1 MNAPPPIGVVA
12 SLRIHLQKKFRDL
25 DQFCIFLHLADS
37 HLIPGPLIAHAGVQM
52 ADDGLLLNFAIN
64 DNIAAGPQ
72 KFKGG
77 SWRERLQA
85 KRTAQRGGQRRQGGV
100 NSVPL
105 STRRLDGTSGQA
117 KTQNEDFPETRP
129 LKRRREN
136 GYTHGSDEVAGDAAL
151 RDNRNQQKP
160 STGPREVISSLFS
173 YNPKPVTATPT
184 EDQKQEDG
192 DEKSA
197 APTNAPLPDGID
209 TFTSLGLSPTL
220 AAHLLTKMNLKNP
233 TAIQRAA
240 VSQMLK
246 EDSDAFIQSETG
258 SGKTLAY
265 LLPVVQRIITMAELR
280 RSGLE
285 TAQDPAVHRDSGLF
299 AIILAPTRELC
310 KQISVVLER
319 LLGCAHYI
327 VAGTV
332 IGGEKKKSEKA
343 RLRKGLNILVATP
356 GRLVDHLENTKSL
369 DVSNVRW
376 LVLDEGDRLM
386 DLGFEEDIT
395 KIVKTLD
402 QKKRKSSRLGLPE
415 NRTTVLCSATLK
427 MNVQKLG
434 EISLKD
440 AILIKGDTSNDEDEA
455 SATANGTQSAFLA
468 PAQLKQSYL
477 VAAAKLRLV
486 TLTALLKR
494 TFARKG
500 SVMKAIVFASCADSV
515 EFHYKVLTRA
525 LEGQADEPAT
535 KDTSESDA
543 EGEEPTTKSPPNTT
557 DSDSISPSP
566 ILSSPNNQ
574 VTLYKLHGSL
584 PQATRTSIVRHFAS
598 TTTPSLLI
606 ATDVASRGLDL
617 PNLDL
622 VIEYDPA
629 FSSDDHLHRIGRTA
643 RLGRDGRAIIFLLP
657 GKEEGYVD
665 VLKSSYKTTDAA
677 DPSRNVTHMSA
688 DEVLKKGFSPATGV
702 IATKSQGPE
711 QQQQQNWE
719 TRATEFQLQVERW
732 VLASPATKELAKRA
746 FQSHVRAYATHVAA
760 ERKWF
765 DIKDLHLGHLAKSFG
780 LRDPPGRVNVVG
792 QGRGRGGGEANT
804 GSSTAGRKRARNG
817 GGEGR
822 QQAETHEPAGDVDDA
837 AKKMR
842 DKIRKNSKMMMGG
855 GADEFNIA

>member
-1 MNAPPPIGVVA
+1 
-12 SLRIHLQKKFRDL
+12 
-25 DQFCIFLHLADS
+25 
-37 HLIPGPLIAHAGVQM
+37 M
-52 ADDGLLLNFAIN
+52 ADDGMLLNFAVN
-64 DNIAAGPQ
+64 DTITAGSQ

-100 NSVPL
+100 NSLPL
-105 STRRLDGTSGQA
+105 TRRRVDSSAGPA
-117 KTQNEDFPETRP
+117 KNQDEDFPEDRP
-129 LKRRREN
+129 QKRRREN
-136 GYTHGSDEVAGDAAL
+136 GYNADSDEVAGNVPQ
-151 RDNRNQQKP
+151 RDRRNEHKS

-173 YNPKPVTATPT
+173 YNPKPVTAS
-184 EDQKQEDG
+184 EDQKKEDA
-192 DEKSA
+192 DEKPA

-209 TFTSLGLSPTL
+209 TFTSLGLSPTV
-220 AAHLLTKMNLKNP
+220 AAHLLTKMSLKNP
-233 TAIQRAA
+233 TAIQKAA

-280 RSGLE
+280 KSKTK

-299 AIILAPTRELC
+299 AIVLAPTRELC

-376 LVLDEGDRLM
+376 LVLDEGDRLV

-402 QKKRKSSRLGLPE
+402 QKTRKSSRPGLPE

-440 AILIKGDTSNDEDEA
+440 AILIKGDASNDDDQET
-455 SATANGTQSAFLA
+455 ATTNGAQSAFLA

-477 VAAAKLRLV
+477 VTAAKLRLV

-500 SVMKAIVFASCADSV
+500 SVMKAIVFISCADSV

-525 LEGQADEPAT
+525 LEEQAENESAT
-535 KDTSESDA
+535 KDQSDSDA
-543 EGEEPTTKSPPNTT
+543 EVAGKEAKSKPQPAKESE
-557 DSDSISPSP
+557 SDSISPSP
-566 ILSSPNNQ
+566 ILSSKNNQ

-584 PQATRTSIVRHFAS
+584 PQATRTNIVRHFAS

-643 RLGRDGRAIIFLLP
+643 RLGRDGRAIIFLMP

-665 VLKSSYKTTDAA
+665 VLKSSYKTSDSADPARNVSHMAA
-677 DPSRNVTHMSA
+677 D
-688 DEVLKKGFSPATGV
+688 EILKKGFSPASGV
-702 IATKSQGPE
+702 IATKNSSD
-711 QQQQQNWE
+711 QQNWNWE
-719 TRATEFQLQVERW
+719 SRATAFQLDVERW
-732 VLASPATKELAKRA
+732 VLADPTTKELGKRA

-765 DIKDLHLGHLAKSFG
+765 DIKELHLGHLAKAFG

-792 QGRGRGGGEANT
+792 TGRRGQT
-804 GSSTAGRKRARNG
+804 QSAGTKRARNAG
-817 GGEGR
+817 GD
-822 QQAETHEPAGDVDDA
+822 ETQEAGTGGGDVDAA
-837 AKKMR
+837 AKKMKEKVR
-842 DKIRKNSKMMMGG
+842 NRKMMMGG

>member
-1 MNAPPPIGVVA
+1 
-12 SLRIHLQKKFRDL
+12 
-25 DQFCIFLHLADS
+25 
-37 HLIPGPLIAHAGVQM
+37 M
-52 ADDGLLLNFAIN
+52 ADDGLLLNFAVN
-64 DNIAAGPQ
+64 DSVAAGPQ

-100 NSVPL
+100 NGLPI
-105 STRRLDGTSGQA
+105 TGRRLDSSAGLSKNQI
-117 KTQNEDFPETRP
+117 EDFPDDRP
-129 LKRRREN
+129 QKRRREN
-136 GYTHGSDEVAGDAAL
+136 GYTPGLDDVAGHAPQ
-151 RDNRNQQKP
+151 RDRRNEQKP

-173 YNPKPVTATPT
+173 YNPKPVTAN
-184 EDQKQEDG
+184 EDQKKEDA
-192 DEKSA
+192 DEKAA

-233 TAIQRAA
+233 TAIQKSA
-240 VSQMLK
+240 VSQLLK

-265 LLPVVQRIITMAELR
+265 LLPVVQRIFTMAELR
-280 RSGLE
+280 RSE
-285 TAQDPAVHRDSGLF
+285 TKTAQDPAVHRDSGLF
-299 AIILAPTRELC
+299 AIVLAPTRELC

-376 LVLDEGDRLM
+376 LVLDEGDRLV

-402 QKKRKSSRLGLPE
+402 QKQRKSSRPGLPE
-415 NRTTVLCSATLK
+415 KRTTVLCSATLK

-440 AILIKGDTSNDEDEA
+440 AILIKGDASNDEDETT
-455 SATANGTQSAFLA
+455 ATTNGIQSAFLA

-477 VAAAKLRLV
+477 VTAAKLRLV

-500 SVMKAIVFASCADSV
+500 SVMKAIVFISCADSV

-525 LEGQADEPAT
+525 LEEQAEDKPTT
-535 KDTSESDA
+535 KDTSDSDA
-543 EGEEPTTKSPPNTT
+543 EEKGPTSKPQPTKEAE
-557 DSDSISPSP
+557 SDSIAPSP
-566 ILSSPNNQ
+566 ILSSQNNQ

-584 PQATRTSIVRHFAS
+584 PQATRTNIVRHFAS

-643 RLGRDGRAIIFLLP
+643 RLGRDGRATIFLMP

-665 VLKSSYKTTDAA
+665 VLKSSYKSSDSVT
-677 DPSRNVTHMSA
+677 SSNVSHMAA

-702 IATKSQGPE
+702 IATKNSAE
-711 QQQQQNWE
+711 QKDWNWE
-719 TRATEFQLQVERW
+719 SRATAFQLDVERW
-732 VLASPATKELAKRA
+732 VLADPTTKELAKRA

-765 DIKDLHLGHLAKSFG
+765 DIKDLHLGHLAKAFG

-792 QGRGRGGGEANT
+792 TGRRGQSQGGAGG
-804 GSSTAGRKRARNG
+804 KRIRSG
-817 GGEGR
+817 GD
-822 QQAETHEPAGDVDDA
+822 ETHEAGAGGDVDDA
-837 AKKMR
+837 AKKMKEKVR
-842 DKIRKNSKMMMGG
+842 NRKMMMGG

>member
-1 MNAPPPIGVVA
+1 
-12 SLRIHLQKKFRDL
+12 
-25 DQFCIFLHLADS
+25 
-37 HLIPGPLIAHAGVQM
+37 M
-52 ADDGLLLNFAIN
+52 ADDGMLLNFSLGENIN
-64 DNIAAGPQ
+64 TKAQ

-85 KRTAQRGGQRRQGGV
+85 KRTAQRGGQRKPNDP

-105 STRRLDGTSGQA
+105 QPRPHPKEQG
-117 KTQNEDFPETRP
+117 EEFPNPRP
-129 LKRRREN
+129 AKRRRED
-136 GYTHGSDEVAGDAAL
+136 GYTPASGEVAG
-151 RDNRNQQKP
+151 NPQKP
-160 STGPREVISSLFS
+160 VEQKAWKGPREVISSLFT
-173 YNPKPVTATPT
+173 YNPKPVSTVDKEKEKDAEDTP
-184 EDQKQEDG
+184 
-192 DEKSA
+192 A
-197 APTNAPLPDGID
+197 APSNAPLVDGID
-209 TFTSLGLSPTL
+209 TFTSLGLSPTV

-233 TAIQRAA
+233 TAIQKAA

-246 EDSDAFIQSETG
+246 EANDAFIQSETG

-265 LLPVVQRIITMAELR
+265 LLPVVQRIITMSESQKGAH
-280 RSGLE
+280 
-285 TAQDPAVHRDSGLF
+285 DPALHRDSGLF

-356 GRLVDHLENTKSL
+356 GRLVDHLEHTKVL

-376 LVLDEGDRLM
+376 LVLDEGDRLV

-402 QKKRKSSRLGLPE
+402 QKKRKSARPGLPDH
-415 NRTTVLCSATLK
+415 RTTVLCSATLK

-440 AILIKGDTSNDEDEA
+440 AVLIKGDSDGNEETNERGSE
-455 SATANGTQSAFLA
+455 FLA

-477 VAAAKLRLV
+477 VAASKLRLV

-500 SVMKAIVFASCADSV
+500 SVMKAIVFVSCADSV
-515 EFHYKVLTRA
+515 EFHYRVFSRLLDDGSGDSLTT
-525 LEGQADEPAT
+525 E
-535 KDTSESDA
+535 K
-543 EGEEPTTKSPPNTT
+543 TTKSTSVVT
-557 DSDSISPSP
+557 SSDSDSDPDPDSKRAPSTSNPLNPSSDATKPASKSPAIDPSADAISPSP
-566 ILSSPNNQ
+566 MLSTPANPI
-574 VTLYKLHGSL
+574 TLYKLHGSL

-643 RLGRDGRAIIFLLP
+643 RLGRDGRAVVFLLP
-657 GKEEGYVD
+657 GKEEGYVEI
-665 VLKSSYKTTDAA
+665 LKKSYKASSEA
-677 DPSRNVTHMSA
+677 DTSRNVTHQSA
-688 DEVLKKGFSPATGV
+688 EDVLKKGFSTLTGV
-702 IATKSQGPE
+702 VSTKRQAAQADKSKPQANGSGNGNGNGDVGHPG
-711 QQQQQNWE
+711 NWE
-719 TRATEFQLQVERW
+719 TQATQFQLSIERW
-732 VLASPATKELAKRA
+732 VLSSQTNKDLAKRA

-760 ERKWF
+760 ERKYF

-792 QGRGRGGGEANT
+792 QRGAASSGQGQARKRTWNGGEKA
-804 GSSTAGRKRARNG
+804 AVD
-817 GGEGR
+817 
-822 QQAETHEPAGDVDDA
+822 ETDNPDDA
-837 AKKMR
+837 ARKMR
-842 DKIRKNSKMMMGG
+842 EKVRKANKMMMGG